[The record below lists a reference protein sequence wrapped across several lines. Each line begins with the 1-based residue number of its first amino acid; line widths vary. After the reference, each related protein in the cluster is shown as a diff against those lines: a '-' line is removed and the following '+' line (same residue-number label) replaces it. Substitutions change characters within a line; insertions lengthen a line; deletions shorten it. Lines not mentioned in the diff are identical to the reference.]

1 MVFVPRK
8 FQAKQIARV
17 GGDLWGYLAG
27 GREQAD
33 YYLGT
38 DGIPIETT
46 AQVLRA
52 AMGTPRPGAA
62 GPGGVRAA
70 GRRLPSPDRRAAGQ
84 GLPHHPDRP
93 NHR

>member
-1 MVFVPRK
+1 MFVPRK

-38 DGIPIETT
+38 DGIPSRP
-46 AQVLRA
+46 LRSCTGCYGHA
-52 AMGTPRPGAA
+52 SAWNA
-62 GPGGVRAA
+62 
-70 GRRLPSPDRRAAGQ
+70 
-84 GLPHHPDRP
+84 
-93 NHR
+93 